1 MLLKQGDRA
10 RTVGTAAN
18 AGTTRCYIC
27 SWCDISLPELPICS
41 FPANKMDVIVA
52 SNTNAG
58 EFQEF
63 VLPIPTYF
71 DGVQTKMSEGQRT
84 LGDFSEASRGQVS
97 DPN

>member
-1 MLLKQGDRA
+1 MLLKQSDRA

-52 SNTNAG
+52 STTIAG

-63 VLPIPTYF
+63 VRPSIQN
-71 DGVQTKMSEGQRT
+71 VNEMSSFLNLQSLRIKPQREQA
-84 LGDFSEASRGQVS
+84 GWSGA
-97 DPN
+97 